1 MKLPSRATT
10 PMLPNYRPEAY
21 ATAELYAKCIT
32 MFQKLIGEMRWATEI
47 VSVDIL
53 HEVLLLS
60 SFQAAPREVNL
71 HQVFHIFYFMKNKPK
86 LTIYFYPRFTNIYIT
101 SFSGSSAEEFKEKY
115 RDAMEQLP
123 KDMPEPRGKLFTINA
138 FLDAPYASDKRTRI

>member
-1 MKLPSRATT
+1 MENLEEILKKKCMKLPSRATT

-32 MFQKLIGEMRWATEI
+32 MFQKLIGEMIWATEI

-71 HQVFHIFYFMKNKPK
+71 HQVFHIFYFMKNNPK

-115 RDAMEQLP
+115 RDAME
-123 KDMPEPRGKLFTINA
+123 
-138 FLDAPYASDKRTRI
+138 